1 MSQRMLSSAASVR
14 LETNFSRSYAS
25 VAAVLHVEVIANA
38 IFQAPFLGVG
48 SWLVVFY
55 VTVPIVGMNIWA
67 WLRGSLGFWT
77 YLHGAAVLLA
87 LWQWQYLVVDP
98 ALLPENFQAW
108 VWWLVGM
115 ATISIG
121 VSKPLWLGVVYLV
134 VASASWYLVDTSIAG
149 GSGDPAIA
157 LQNAVYVF
165 LLGGAVS
172 SLIRLTRDGA
182 RRADEA
188 NSTAIASA
196 IEEAQ
201 IDAVERERQ
210 RIDALVHDQVLNT
223 LLVAANAKAEQEQH
237 AVANMASEAIA
248 SLESAANDQELS
260 SRVTT
265 LGLYRSL
272 RKAAFRALR
281 EIEVEILSAGLEEIP
296 AEIAQAVTQAALQA
310 IDNAISHSMA
320 DRIQLRLGSSTFK
333 GLMVE
338 VRDNGKGFIPERLP
352 KDRLG
357 ISTSIKARMDLV
369 GGKAQVSSTPGK
381 GTTVILSWSK

>member
-1 MSQRMLSSAASVR
+1 
-14 LETNFSRSYAS
+14 
-25 VAAVLHVEVIANA
+25 
-38 IFQAPFLGVG
+38 
-48 SWLVVFY
+48 
-55 VTVPIVGMNIWA
+55 
-67 WLRGSLGFWT
+67 
-77 YLHGAAVLLA
+77 
-87 LWQWQYLVVDP
+87 
-98 ALLPENFQAW
+98 
-108 VWWLVGM
+108 
-115 ATISIG
+115 
-121 VSKPLWLGVVYLV
+121 

-149 GSGDPAIA
+149 GSGDPANA

-172 SLIRLTRDGA
+172 SLIWLTRDGA
-182 RRADEA
+182 KRADEA

-223 LLVAANAKAEQEQH
+223 LLVAANAKTDQEQH

-248 SLESAANDQELS
+248 SLESAANDQEPN

-272 RKAAFRALR
+272 RKASFRASR

-369 GGKAQVSSTPGK
+369 GGKAQVSSTPGE

>member
-1 MSQRMLSSAASVR
+1 MLSSAASVR

-38 IFQAPFLGVG
+38 IFQAPLLGVG
-48 SWLVVFY
+48 SWLVVLY
-55 VTVPIVGMNIWA
+55 VTVPVVGMNIWA

-98 ALLPENFQAW
+98 STLPQDFHAW

-115 ATISIG
+115 ATISMG
-121 VSKPLWLGVVYLV
+121 VSKPLWLGAVYLV

-172 SLIRLTRDGA
+172 SLIWLTRDGA
-182 RRADEA
+182 KRADEA

-223 LLVAANAKAEQEQH
+223 LLVAANAKTGQEQQ
-237 AVANMASEAIA
+237 AVATMAADAIA
-248 SLESAANDQELS
+248 SLESAVSDQELS

-272 RKAAFRALR
+272 RKAAFRAS
-281 EIEVEILSAGLEEIP
+281 EKIEVEILSAGLEAIP

-320 DRIQLRLGSSTFK
+320 DRIQLRLGSTTFK
-333 GLMVE
+333 GLIVE

-369 GGKAQVSSTPGK
+369 GGKAQVSSTLGK

>member
-1 MSQRMLSSAASVR
+1 VSQGTLSSAASVR
-14 LETNFSRSYAS
+14 LETNFSRSYAA

-38 IFQAPFLGVG
+38 IFQVPFLEFGN
-48 SWLVVFY
+48 WWVVFY
-55 VTVPIVGMNIWA
+55 VTVPVIGMNIWA
-67 WLRGSLGFWT
+67 WLRGSLGFWS

-121 VSKPLWLGVVYLV
+121 VSKPLWLGAVYLV

-172 SLIRLTRDGA
+172 SLIWLTRDGA
-182 RRADEA
+182 KRADEA

-223 LLVAANAKAEQEQH
+223 LLVAANAKTDLEQH

-272 RKAAFRALR
+272 RKAAFRASR

-320 DRIQLRLGSSTFK
+320 ERIQLRLGSSTFK

-338 VRDNGKGFIPERLP
+338 VRDNGKGFIPEPLP

>member
-1 MSQRMLSSAASVR
+1 MLSSAASVR

-48 SWLVVFY
+48 SWWVVFY
-55 VTVPIVGMNIWA
+55 VTVPVIGMNIWA

-115 ATISIG
+115 ATISMG

-157 LQNAVYVF
+157 LQNAVYVL

-172 SLIRLTRDGA
+172 SLIWLTRDGA
-182 RRADEA
+182 KRADEA

-223 LLVAANAKAEQEQH
+223 LLVAANAKTGQEQQ
-237 AVANMASEAIA
+237 AVATMAADAIS
-248 SLESAANDQELS
+248 SLESAVSDQELS

-272 RKAAFRALR
+272 RKAAFRASQ

-320 DRIQLRLGSSTFK
+320 ERIQLRLGSSTFK
-333 GLMVE
+333 GLIVE

>member
-1 MSQRMLSSAASVR
+1 MLSSAASVR
-14 LETNFSRSYAS
+14 LETNFSRSYAA

-38 IFQAPFLGVG
+38 IFQVPFLEFGN
-48 SWLVVFY
+48 WWVVLY
-55 VTVPIVGMNIWA
+55 VTVPVVGMNIWA

-149 GSGDPAIA
+149 GSGDPANA

-172 SLIRLTRDGA
+172 SLIWLTRDGA
-182 RRADEA
+182 KRADEA

-223 LLVAANAKAEQEQH
+223 LLVAANSKTGQEQQ
-237 AVANMASEAIA
+237 AVATMAAEAIT
-248 SLESAANDQELS
+248 SLESAVTDEQLN

-272 RKAAFRALR
+272 RKAAFRASQ

-296 AEIAQAVTQAALQA
+296 AEIALTMTQAALQA
-310 IDNAISHSMA
+310 MDNATRHSKA

-333 GLMVE
+333 GLIVE
-338 VRDNGKGFIPERLP
+338 VRDNGKGFNPERLP

-357 ISTSIKARMDLV
+357 ISTSIKARMELI
-369 GGKAQVSSTPGK
+369 GGKAQVSSTPGN
-381 GTTVILSWSK
+381 GTTVILSWAK

>member
-1 MSQRMLSSAASVR
+1 M
-14 LETNFSRSYAS
+14 
-25 VAAVLHVEVIANA
+25 
-38 IFQAPFLGVG
+38 
-48 SWLVVFY
+48 
-55 VTVPIVGMNIWA
+55 
-67 WLRGSLGFWT
+67 
-77 YLHGAAVLLA
+77 
-87 LWQWQYLVVDP
+87 
-98 ALLPENFQAW
+98 
-108 VWWLVGM
+108 
-115 ATISIG
+115 G

-172 SLIRLTRDGA
+172 SLIWLTRDGA

-223 LLVAANAKAEQEQH
+223 LLVAANSKTGQEQQ
-237 AVANMASEAIA
+237 AVATMAAEAIT
-248 SLESAANDQELS
+248 SLESAVTDEQLN

-272 RKAAFRALR
+272 RKAAFRASQ

-296 AEIAQAVTQAALQA
+296 AEIALTMTQAALQA
-310 IDNAISHSMA
+310 MDNATRHSKA

-333 GLMVE
+333 GLIVE
-338 VRDNGKGFIPERLP
+338 VRDNGKGFNPERLP

-357 ISTSIKARMDLV
+357 ISTSIKARMELI
-369 GGKAQVSSTPGK
+369 GGKAQVSSTPGN
-381 GTTVILSWSK
+381 GTTVILSWAK

>member
-38 IFQAPFLGVG
+38 IFQAPLLGVG
-48 SWLVVFY
+48 SWLVVLY
-55 VTVPIVGMNIWA
+55 VTVPVVGMNIWA

-98 ALLPENFQAW
+98 STLPQGFHAW

-115 ATISIG
+115 ATISMG

-172 SLIRLTRDGA
+172 SLIWLTRDGA
-182 RRADEA
+182 KRADEA

-201 IDAVERERQ
+201 IDAMERERQ

-223 LLVAANAKAEQEQH
+223 LLVAANSKTGQEQQ
-237 AVANMASEAIA
+237 AVATMAAEAIT
-248 SLESAANDQELS
+248 SLESAVTDEQLN

-272 RKAAFRALR
+272 RKAAFRASQ

-296 AEIAQAVTQAALQA
+296 AEIALTMTQAALQA
-310 IDNAISHSMA
+310 MDNATRHSKA
-320 DRIQLRLGSSTFK
+320 DRIQLRLGSSTLK
-333 GLMVE
+333 GLIVE
-338 VRDNGKGFIPERLP
+338 VRDNGKGFNPERLP

-357 ISTSIKARMDLV
+357 ISTSIKARMELI
-369 GGKAQVSSTPGK
+369 GGKAQVSSTPGN
-381 GTTVILSWSK
+381 GTTVILSWAK

>member
-55 VTVPIVGMNIWA
+55 VTVPIIGMNIWA

-87 LWQWQYLVVDP
+87 LWQWQFLVVDP
-98 ALLPENFQAW
+98 STLPQDFQAW
-108 VWWLVGM
+108 VWWLVGL
-115 ATISIG
+115 ATISMG
-121 VSKPLWLGVVYLV
+121 VAKPLWLGVVYLV

-149 GSGDPAIA
+149 GSGDSFLAT
-157 LQNAVYVF
+157 QDSVYVF
-165 LLGGAVS
+165 LLGGAIS
-172 SLIRLTRDGA
+172 SLIWLIRDGA

-188 NSTAIASA
+188 NSAAITSA
-196 IEEAQ
+196 IEQSQ

-223 LLVAANAKAEQEQH
+223 LLVAANAKTGQEQQ
-237 AVANMASEAIA
+237 AVATMAADAIA
-248 SLESAANDQELS
+248 SLESAVSDQELS

-272 RKAAFRALR
+272 RKAAFRASQ

-296 AEIAQAVTQAALQA
+296 AEIAQAITQAALQA
-310 IDNAISHSMA
+310 MDNAISHSKA
-320 DRIQLRLGSSTFK
+320 DQIQLRLGSSTFK

>member
-1 MSQRMLSSAASVR
+1 VSQRTLSSAASVR
-14 LETNFSRSYAS
+14 LETNFSRSYAA
-25 VAAVLHVEVIANA
+25 VVAVLHVEVIANA
-38 IFQAPFLGVG
+38 IFQVPFLEFGN
-48 SWLVVFY
+48 WWVVFY
-55 VTVPIVGMNIWA
+55 VTVPVIGMNIWA

-98 ALLPENFQAW
+98 ALLPENFHAW

-134 VASASWYLVDTSIAG
+134 VASASWYLVDTSTAG

-172 SLIRLTRDGA
+172 SLIWLTRDGA
-182 RRADEA
+182 KRADEA

-223 LLVAANAKAEQEQH
+223 LLVAANAKTDQEQH
-237 AVANMASEAIA
+237 AVANMAADAIA
-248 SLESAANDQELS
+248 SLESAVSDQELS

-272 RKAAFRALR
+272 RKVAFRASQ

-310 IDNAISHSMA
+310 IDNAISHSKA
-320 DRIQLRLGSSTFK
+320 ERIQLRLGSSTFK